1 MNVMYGENKDLFYN
15 YTDTNFNFAF
25 SLVGMVQYYP
35 YEFDVEGYL
44 TVKVDMFNFGFSG
57 FDRTELGTHPC
68 TVEEKEANFNE
79 LLPMYNYSEPFFEYG
94 LMMCFDD
101 PG

>member
-1 MNVMYGENKDLFYN
+1 
-15 YTDTNFNFAF
+15 
-25 SLVGMVQYYP
+25 
-35 YEFDVEGYL
+35 
-44 TVKVDMFNFGFSG
+44 MFNFGLSG
-57 FDRTELGTHPC
+57 FDKTELGTHPC
-68 TVEEKEANFNE
+68 TIEEKEANFNE